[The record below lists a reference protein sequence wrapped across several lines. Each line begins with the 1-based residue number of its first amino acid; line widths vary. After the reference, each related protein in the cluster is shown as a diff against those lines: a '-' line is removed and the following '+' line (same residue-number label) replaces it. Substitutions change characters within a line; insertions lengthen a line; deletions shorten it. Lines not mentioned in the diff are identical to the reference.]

1 MHQETRT
8 AEPWAGVKPKRIL
21 IVEPLELFAAML
33 ADTLRAQSGFT
44 VVARLG
50 TAAEAETALENRRI
64 DLVLLNLSLPDRGG
78 LELIAALGER
88 KHPARIVVCTSVNH
102 PSAIATAFV
111 LGAHAFVER
120 SSGLPE
126 LVATL
131 RRVARGEHCLG
142 PRAAEVLRNHASG
155 REETEVLQATDL
167 TVLRRLALREPV
179 RDIAAS
185 LNLSASGVY
194 KVRRRIARATGA
206 RTKRDF
212 HRAALTL
219 GLVPGEP
226 VGAAIDDGATA
237 ATDRIGAGP

>member
-1 MHQETRT
+1 M
-8 AEPWAGVKPKRIL
+8 
-21 IVEPLELFAAML
+21 
-33 ADTLRAQSGFT
+33 
-44 VVARLG
+44 
-50 TAAEAETALENRRI
+50 
-64 DLVLLNLSLPDRGG
+64 
-78 LELIAALGER
+78 
-88 KHPARIVVCTSVNH
+88 
-102 PSAIATAFV
+102 
-111 LGAHAFVER
+111 
-120 SSGLPE
+120 
-126 LVATL
+126 
-131 RRVARGEHCLG
+131 
-142 PRAAEVLRNHASG
+142 
-155 REETEVLQATDL
+155 LQATDL